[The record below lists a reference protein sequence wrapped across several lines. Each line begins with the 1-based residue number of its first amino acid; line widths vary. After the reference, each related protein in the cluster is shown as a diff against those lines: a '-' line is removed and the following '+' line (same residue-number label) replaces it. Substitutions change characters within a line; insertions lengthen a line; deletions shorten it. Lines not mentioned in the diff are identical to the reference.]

1 MLVERYLS
9 SAENIGIDT
18 NGFLIGNIGKIDDEA
33 GTSYFDYTLSGYSK
47 IDAIIQNPFS
57 IIIGN
62 GGLGKSTLLTQIG
75 QKLKNYNYKFYRL
88 NLCSLTTETDLLKKP

>member
-9 SAENIGIDT
+9 NNENIGIDT
-18 NGFLIGNIGKIDDEA
+18 NGFLIGNIGKIDDET

-47 IDAIIQNPFS
+47 IDDIIQNPFS

-62 GGLGKSTLLTQIG
+62 GGLP
-75 QKLKNYNYKFYRL
+75 NYFHI
-88 NLCSLTTETDLLKKP
+88 